1 MCGPSVFLFPTCNL
15 CFPSGF
21 RRYSCGFL
29 RRSSRVANAVAH
41 VSYCYPNLPC
51 DVYYCFMVQIVVAN
65 VVLVVVVVVV
75 VVVAASPPRSPPLLC
90 CFFLRGHDRVGKTP
104 RNTFKANA
112 RRTSTEGRYK
122 DHLMVI
128 ACGLAE
134 QCLSTTSPCLPRRAT
149 PLFISSVAPA
159 ASPSF
164 VWP

>member
-90 CFFLRGHDRVGKTP
+90 CFFFCAGMTGLGKRQETLSRPTP
-104 RNTFKANA
+104 AEH
-112 RRTSTEGRYK
+112 RRREGIR
-122 DHLMVI
+122 
-128 ACGLAE
+128 
-134 QCLSTTSPCLPRRAT
+134 TT
-149 PLFISSVAPA
+149 
-159 ASPSF
+159 
-164 VWP
+164 